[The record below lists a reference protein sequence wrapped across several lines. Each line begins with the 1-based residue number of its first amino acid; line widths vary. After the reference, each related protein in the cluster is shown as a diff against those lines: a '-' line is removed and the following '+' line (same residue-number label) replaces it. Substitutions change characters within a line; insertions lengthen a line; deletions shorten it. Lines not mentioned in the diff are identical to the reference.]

1 MGHYPTHTMTVPIS
15 QRFAERM
22 RAPTRNWVRLAWTA
36 PPEHAF
42 GQNRLGDFYAT
53 GRGGLFKLSADLNTR
68 AGCSLSDSRNL

>member
-1 MGHYPTHTMTVPIS
+1 MAVPIS

-53 GRGGLFKLSADLNTR
+53 GRGGLPKDDGEAARLFKLSADLNTR
-68 AGCSLSDSRNL
+68 AGCSLSDR